1 MSTKKHELEMYAAG
15 KGVLGKA
22 ADDEPLFILRGQ
34 DVFAPVLVELW
45 ADMAE
50 RTAFAPAADAKI
62 NEARALASKMR
73 AWPNRKLP
81 D

>member
-1 MSTKKHELEMYAAG
+1 MSTKKHELELYAAG

-22 ADDEPLFILRGQ
+22 ADDEPLFILRAQ
-34 DVFAPVLVELW
+34 DKLAPIIVEMW
-45 ADMAE
+45 AGLAE
-50 RTAFAPAADAKI
+50 ATVAGDIDAKI
-62 NEARALASKMR
+62 NEARVLASKMR